1 MSKANDNFDHLIR
14 DKYGHKEV
22 KGTYHAINKLEE
34 RIEKLE
40 NLIKD
45 FMENWG
51 PEVQEA
57 RSRRDEVWDEMV
69 RVVSIQDKHRGKK

>member
-40 NLIKD
+40 KTLEE
-45 FMENWG
+45 FMGKWG
-51 PEVQEA
+51 PEVQ
-57 RSRRDEVWDEMV
+57 RRRDERDHKWDEMI
-69 RVVSIQDKHRGKK
+69 RVLTVQSRNKK

>member
-1 MSKANDNFDHLIR
+1 MSKANDNFDHLMR

-40 NLIKD
+40 KTLEE
-45 FMENWG
+45 FMNNWG
-51 PEVQEA
+51 PEVQ
-57 RSRRDEVWDEMV
+57 RRRDERNAEKN
-69 RVVSIQDKHRGKK
+69 R

>member
-14 DKYGHKEV
+14 DKYGHKEI

-40 NLIKD
+40 KTLEE
-45 FMENWG
+45 FMNN
-51 PEVQEA
+51 
-57 RSRRDEVWDEMV
+57 
-69 RVVSIQDKHRGKK
+69 

>member
-14 DKYGHKEV
+14 DKYGRKEV
-22 KGTYHAINKLEE
+22 KGTYYAINKLEE

-40 NLIKD
+40 KTLKE

-51 PEVQEA
+51 PEVQ
-57 RSRRDEVWDEMV
+57 RKRDQRDEKWDEMI
-69 RVVSIQDKHRGKK
+69 RVLTVQSRNTK

>member
-14 DKYGHKEV
+14 DKYGRKEV
-22 KGTYHAINKLEE
+22 KGTYYAINKLEE

-40 NLIKD
+40 KTLKE

-51 PEVQEA
+51 PEVQ
-57 RSRRDEVWDEMV
+57 RKRDQRDEKWDEMIKV
-69 RVVSIQDKHRGKK
+69 LQIQSRNVK

>member
-34 RIEKLE
+34 RIEKLDKTLE
-40 NLIKD
+40 E
-45 FMENWG
+45 FMEKWV
-51 PEVQEA
+51 PEVQ
-57 RSRRDEVWDEMV
+57 RRIDERDHKWDEMI
-69 RVVSIQDKHRGKK
+69 RVLTVQSRNKK